1 MKHRMPFAGRRLWAL
16 CLQGFAVANVCAQ
29 SGPDWTSPSG
39 ALGFMRPPA
48 VQAAG
53 PVGARAMSQA
63 VLRAPAPSPV
73 SASRSVELGAELDLV
88 RAVQAAVAWQPA
100 IGAAVAQVAQQG
112 SGVEVARAGY
122 MPAFQA
128 GVNAGRQSVSA
139 TGPSAS
145 LAASQMLYDFGK
157 VGSQVN
163 EAEAGVRRA
172 QAEVLLQIDTVA
184 TQAALAVVELSRY
197 QALEKIATEQV
208 AALNDVARVTD
219 LRAQLGAS
227 TKVDP
232 VQARARVQAAQVYG
246 LQLQSQ
252 SRQWRA
258 RLISLVAGA
267 LPERVAPLP
276 AARLGAALATP
287 ATAQAW
293 PAVLVAEAER
303 QALLARLDG
312 TRAARKP
319 TVSLEASMSRYLSG
333 QVNGRSG
340 DHGLFVKLS
349 SATFQGGAMAAQ
361 EQAAAQAVLGAEARV
376 DAKRI
381 EIEDKLK
388 GLRERIDGL
397 VALREPLL
405 QRQRSI
411 TDTRGLYR
419 DQYLSLGTRSALDL
433 LNAEQE
439 IAQAA
444 FDVAQNQHDLWS
456 ALVNY
461 IEASGQARD
470 VYEINHSQV
479 QGLEVLP

>member
-1 MKHRMPFAGRRLWAL
+1 
-16 CLQGFAVANVCAQ
+16 
-29 SGPDWTSPSG
+29 
-39 ALGFMRPPA
+39 
-48 VQAAG
+48 
-53 PVGARAMSQA
+53 
-63 VLRAPAPSPV
+63 
-73 SASRSVELGAELDLV
+73 
-88 RAVQAAVAWQPA
+88 
-100 IGAAVAQVAQQG
+100 
-112 SGVEVARAGY
+112 
-122 MPAFQA
+122 
-128 GVNAGRQSVSA
+128 
-139 TGPSAS
+139 
-145 LAASQMLYDFGK
+145 
-157 VGSQVN
+157 
-163 EAEAGVRRA
+163 
-172 QAEVLLQIDTVA
+172 
-184 TQAALAVVELSRY
+184 
-197 QALEKIATEQV
+197 
-208 AALNDVARVTD
+208 
-219 LRAQLGAS
+219 
-227 TKVDP
+227 
-232 VQARARVQAAQVYG
+232 
-246 LQLQSQ
+246 
-252 SRQWRA
+252 
-258 RLISLVAGA
+258 
-267 LPERVAPLP
+267 
-276 AARLGAALATP
+276 
-287 ATAQAW
+287 
-293 PAVLVAEAER
+293 
-303 QALLARLDG
+303 
-312 TRAARKP
+312 
-319 TVSLEASMSRYLSG
+319 MSRYLSG

-419 DQYLSLGTRSALDL
+419 EQYLSLGTRSALDL